1 MQIQYAGAILLSHQ
15 NQRGAS
21 SAAQSFCENLIS
33 AQNVEFSME
42 MVPRFDKTPWDSNNN
57 HHHHDYHHP
66 HYPHHRH
73 IHYHHHDSSL

>member
-1 MQIQYAGAILLSHQ
+1 MQIQYANAILLSHQ
-15 NQRGAS
+15 NQKGAS

-57 HHHHDYHHP
+57 HHHR
-66 HYPHHRH
+66 HYAHHRQN
-73 IHYHHHDSSL
+73 HYHDELS